1 MRSMVERET
10 PVSVDLGDSL
20 FRPAPRATFSLRE
33 KGDTVEQILGRT
45 HR

>member
-1 MRSMVERET
+1 MRSMVERDA
-10 PVSVDLGDSL
+10 PMLADLGNSL
-20 FRPAPRATFSLRE
+20 FRPAPQATFSLRE